1 LLLLGLIVL
10 LPAACY
16 CFLLQLVASEVALL
30 RGVTEAC
37 CSGSEKPQDSP
48 FCAVM

>member
-1 LLLLGLIVL
+1 M
-10 LPAACY
+10 LPADGVV
-16 CFLLQLVASEVALL
+16 QLVASEVALL

-37 CSGSEKPQDSP
+37 CTGNESEEDSP